1 MLDWSELKLMSGQQI
16 EKELNRILPFVQ
28 KPGRYVGGEYNRIKK
43 DWDSVTSHIALVF
56 PDIYDLGLPNL
67 GIMILYEEINKRAD
81 ALCERAYLPWLDMEK
96 SMRENGIPLYSLES
110 KTPLSQFDLIGFTLP
125 YETLYTNVLDALDL
139 AGIPLHSNERDE
151 RHPIILAGGHAA
163 YNPEPMAPFI
173 DAFVIGEGE
182 EVIHEVI
189 ESLQQSKA
197 RGLNRNETLQS
208 LQTISGVYIPLFYEP
223 KYHQD
228 QTFDSLVPL
237 TPNAPAT
244 ITKRI
249 CATLPPPPTRFLVP
263 SIDVVHN
270 RIAMEIMRG
279 CTRGCRFCHAG
290 MVNRPVRERTVD
302 TILDAIEEALVNTGY
317 EEIALLSLSSSDYTQ
332 IGHLVDEI
340 TTHFKER
347 NLTISLPSLRI
358 ESFSVD
364 LMEKLKGMR
373 QGGFTLA
380 PEAASDQMRN
390 RINKPI
396 QAEQL
401 LATAREIYS
410 RGWNTLKL
418 YFMIG
423 QPGETMEDVQAIA
436 DLAKSVIVE
445 GRKAIGKRAN
455 LHVGV
460 STFVPKPHTPFQ
472 WASLDP
478 LPVVLEKQNLL
489 KDQLRGP
496 GMKMTWSN
504 PRETILEAAL
514 SRGDRN
520 LSQVIETAW
529 RNGAK
534 FDAWQDQFNFNIWMD
549 AFDAHQLSP
558 DFYTTRLRISDE
570 AFPWDHIHTG
580 VTKKFLLR
588 EYQRSLD
595 GILTPDCREG
605 CHACGILTEFS
616 DLRRSN
622 PGELWLCPEVN

>member
-1 MLDWSELKLMSGQQI
+1 MDLISSQQI
-16 EKELNRILPFVQ
+16 EKRLNSLLPFVQ
-28 KPGRYVGGEYNRIKK
+28 KPGRYVGGEFNRVKK
-43 DWDSVTSHIALVF
+43 EWDSVKTHVVLVF

-67 GIMILYEEINKRAD
+67 GIMILYEELNKRAD
-81 ALCERAYLPWLDMEK
+81 VLCERAYLPWLDMEK
-96 SMRENGIPLYSLES
+96 AMRENGIPLYSLES
-110 KTPLSQFDLIGFTLP
+110 KTPLSEFDLIGFTLP
-125 YETLYTNVLDALDL
+125 YETLYTNVLNALDL
-139 AGIPLHSNERDE
+139 AGIPLHTDERDE
-151 RHPIILAGGHAA
+151 SHPIIIAGGHAA
-163 YNPEPMAPFI
+163 YNPEPMAAFI
-173 DAFVIGEGE
+173 DAFVVGEGE
-182 EVIHEVI
+182 EVIHEIV
-189 ESLQQSKA
+189 ESIQRSKSSGADREQTLRLLQA
-197 RGLNRNETLQS
+197 IPGL
-208 LQTISGVYIPLFYEP
+208 YIPSLYAP
-223 KYHQD
+223 AYLPD
-228 QTFDSLVPL
+228 GTFDSLIPSSSDVP
-237 TPNAPAT
+237 AV
-244 ITKRI
+244 ISKRI

-290 MVNRPVRERTVD
+290 MVNRPVRERTVT
-302 TILDAIEEALVNTGY
+302 TILNAIEEALSNTGY

-332 IGHLVDEI
+332 IDNLVEEI
-340 TTHFKER
+340 TCRFKGR

-364 LMEKLKGMR
+364 LMEKLKGVR

-380 PEAASDQMRN
+380 PEAASDRMRN

-410 RGWNTLKL
+410 RGWTTLKL

-423 QPGETMEDVQAIA
+423 QPGETMEDVQAIV
-436 DLAKSVIVE
+436 DLSRAVIVE

-496 GMKMTWSN
+496 GLKMTWSN

-520 LSQVIETAW
+520 LSKVIETAW
-529 RNGAK
+529 HNGAK

-549 AFDAHQLSP
+549 AFAAHQISP
-558 DFYTTRLRISDE
+558 DFYSTRARRLDE

-580 VTKKFLLR
+580 VTRKFLQR
-588 EYQRSLD
+588 EYQRSLE
-595 GILTPDCREG
+595 GALTDDCRDS

-616 DLRRSN
+616 DLRRAN
-622 PGELWLCPEVN
+622 PSELWLCPEVS

>member
-1 MLDWSELKLMSGQQI
+1 MKSSIEI
-16 EKELNRILPFVQ
+16 EKTLNKILPFVS

-43 DWDSVTSHIALVF
+43 PWDSVESHVALVF

-67 GIMILYEEINKRAD
+67 GIMILYDQLNKRSD
-81 ALCERAYLPWLDMEK
+81 TLCERAYLPWLDMEQA
-96 SMRENGIPLYSLES
+96 MRENNVPLYSLES
-110 KTPLSQFDLIGFTLP
+110 KTPLANFDLIGFTLP
-125 YETLYTNVLDALDL
+125 YETLYTNALNALDL
-139 AGIPLHSNERDE
+139 AGIPLHAKERTE
-151 RHPIILAGGHAA
+151 EHPIIIAGGHAC

-182 EVIHEVI
+182 EVIHEI
-189 ESLQQSKA
+189 IDSLQASK
-197 RGLNRNETLQS
+197 RLGLNRS
-208 LQTISGVYIPLFYEP
+208 QTINALKSIPGIYLPAFYTP
-223 KYHQD
+223 AYKDDH
-228 QTFDSLVPL
+228 TLTSL
-237 TPNAPAT
+237 TPVSPEYPAV
-244 ITKRI
+244 ITKRL
-249 CATLPPPPTRFLVP
+249 CGTLPPPPTHFLVP

-270 RIAMEIMRG
+270 RVAMEIMRG

-290 MVNRPVRERTVD
+290 MVNRPVRERTLTDIVN
-302 TILDAIEEALVNTGY
+302 AIEEALKNTGY

-332 IGHLVDEI
+332 IGKLVDEI
-340 TTHFKER
+340 TSRFSGK

-364 LMEKLKGMR
+364 LMEKLKGVR

-380 PEAASDQMRN
+380 PEAASDRMRN
-390 RINKPI
+390 MINKPI
-396 QAEQL
+396 QTEQL
-401 LATAREIYS
+401 LSTAREIYS

-423 QPGETMEDVQAIA
+423 QPGETIEDVQAIA
-436 DLAKSVIVE
+436 DLSKKVIVE

-478 LPVVLEKQNLL
+478 LPTVLEKQNLL

-520 LSQVIETAW
+520 LAKVIETAW

-534 FDAWQDQFNFNIWMD
+534 FDAWQDQFNYNIWMD
-549 AFDAHQLSP
+549 AFDAHGITP
-558 DFYTTRLRISDE
+558 DFYTSRKREIDE
-570 AFPWDHIHTG
+570 VFPWDHIHTG
-580 VTKKFLLR
+580 VTRKFLRR
-588 EYQRSLD
+588 EYERAQKGD
-595 GILTPDCREG
+595 LTDDCRDG
-605 CHACGILTEFS
+605 CHACGILSEFS
-616 DLRRSN
+616 TLRQEH
-622 PGELWLCPEVN
+622 PGELWLCPEVS

>member
-1 MLDWSELKLMSGQQI
+1 MQI
-16 EKELNRILPFVQ
+16 EKKLNSLLPFVQ
-28 KPGRYVGGEYNRIKK
+28 KPGRYVGGEYNRVKK
-43 DWDSVTSHIALVF
+43 EWDSVKTHVALVF

-67 GIMILYEEINKRAD
+67 GIMILYEELNKRAD
-81 ALCERAYLPWLDMEK
+81 TLCERAYLPWLDMETA
-96 SMRENGIPLYSLES
+96 MRENDIPLYSLES
-110 KTPLSQFDLIGFTLP
+110 RTPLSQFDLIGFTLP
-125 YETLYTNVLDALDL
+125 YETLYTNVLNALDL
-139 AGIPLHSNERDE
+139 AGIPLHADERDE
-151 RHPIILAGGHAA
+151 KHPVIIAGGHAA
-163 YNPEPMAPFI
+163 YNPEPMTAFI

-182 EVIHEVI
+182 EVIHEVVECI
-189 ESLQQSKA
+189 QSSKQL
-197 RGLNRNETLQS
+197 GLSRAETLGRLQLIQGIYVPS
-208 LQTISGVYIPLFYEP
+208 LYEP
-223 KYHQD
+223 AYHPD
-228 QTFDSLVPL
+228 GKFESLVPRS
-237 TPNAPAT
+237 PDVPAR

-249 CATLPPPPTRFLVP
+249 CANLPPPPTRFLVP

-302 TILDAIEEALVNTGY
+302 TIVTAIEEALTNTGY

-332 IGHLVDEI
+332 IGSLVEEI
-340 TTHFKER
+340 TCRFKNR

-364 LMEKLKGMR
+364 LMEKLKGVR

-380 PEAASDQMRN
+380 PEAASDRMRN

-401 LATAREIYS
+401 LTTAREIYS
-410 RGWNTLKL
+410 RGWTTLKL

-423 QPGETMEDVQAIA
+423 QPGEEMEDVQAIA
-436 DLAKSVIVE
+436 DLSKAVIVE

-472 WASLDP
+472 WSSLDP

-496 GMKMTWSN
+496 GLKMTWSN

-520 LSQVIETAW
+520 LSKVIETAW
-529 RNGAK
+529 RAGAK
-534 FDAWQDQFNFNIWMD
+534 FDAWQDQFNYNVWMD
-549 AFDAHQLSP
+549 AFAAHQISP
-558 DFYTTRLRISDE
+558 NFYTTRHRELDE
-570 AFPWDHIHTG
+570 AFPWDHIQTG
-580 VTKKFLLR
+580 VTRKFLQR
-588 EYQRSLD
+588 EYQRSMD
-595 GILTPDCREG
+595 GVLTEDCRGG

-616 DLRRSN
+616 DLHRAN
-622 PGELWLCPEVN
+622 PSELWLCPEVN

>member
-1 MLDWSELKLMSGQQI
+1 MKSSQQI
-16 EKELNRILPFVQ
+16 EKHLDKILPFVQ
-28 KPGRYVGGEYNRIKK
+28 KPGRYVGGEYNRVKK
-43 DWDSVTSHIALVF
+43 DWDSVKSHVALVF

-67 GIMILYEEINKRAD
+67 GIMILYEEINKRTD
-81 ALCERAYLPWLDMEK
+81 ALCERAYVPWLDMEK
-96 SMRENGIPLYSLES
+96 SMRENEIPLYSLES
-110 KTPLSQFDLIGFTLP
+110 KTPLSHFDLIGFTLP
-125 YETLYTNVLDALDL
+125 YESLYTNVLNALDL
-139 AGIPLHSNERDE
+139 AGIPIHAHERDKND
-151 RHPIILAGGHAA
+151 PIIIAGGHAT

-182 EVIHEVI
+182 EVIHEI
-189 ESLQQSKA
+189 IDHLQQSKE
-197 RGLNRNETLQS
+197 RGHDRAETLHS
-208 LQTISGVYIPLFYEP
+208 LLSVQGIYIPSLYEP
-223 KYHQD
+223 EYHQD
-228 QTFDSLVPL
+228 KTFASI
-237 TPNAPAT
+237 TPKSSDVQAV

-249 CATLPPPPTRFLVP
+249 CGTLPPPPTRFLVP
-263 SIDVVHN
+263 AIDVVHN

-302 TILDAIEEALVNTGY
+302 TILYAIDEALANTGY

-332 IGHLVDEI
+332 IGDLVDKI
-340 TTHFKER
+340 TDRYSGR

-364 LMEKLKGMR
+364 LMEKLKGVR

-396 QAEQL
+396 QANQL
-401 LATAREIYS
+401 LVTAHEIYS
-410 RGWNTLKL
+410 RGWSTLKL

-423 QPGETMEDVQAIA
+423 QPGETMDDVQAIA
-436 DLAKSVIVE
+436 DLSKQVIVE

-478 LPVVLEKQNLL
+478 LPTVLEKQNLL

-520 LSQVIETAW
+520 LANVIETAW
-529 RNGAK
+529 RKGAK

-549 AFDAHQLSP
+549 AFDTHGISP
-558 DFYTTRLRISDE
+558 DFYTSRPRSADE

-580 VTKKFLLR
+580 VNRKFLLK
-588 EYQRSLD
+588 EYQRSMQ
-595 GILTPDCREG
+595 GELTPDCREG

-616 DLRRSN
+616 RLRREN
-622 PGELWLCPEVN
+622 PGDLWLCPEVN

>member
-1 MLDWSELKLMSGQQI
+1 MHLISSQQI
-16 EKELNRILPFVQ
+16 EKKLNSLLPFVQ
-28 KPGRYVGGEYNRIKK
+28 KPGRYVGGEYNQVKK
-43 DWDSVTSHIALVF
+43 DWDSVKTHVALVF

-67 GIMILYEEINKRAD
+67 GVMILYEELNKRAD
-81 ALCERAYLPWLDMEK
+81 ALCERAYLPWLDMEIA
-96 SMRENGIPLYSLES
+96 MRENGIPLYSLES
-110 KTPLSQFDLIGFTLP
+110 KTPLAQFDLIGFTLP
-125 YETLYTNVLDALDL
+125 YETLYTNVLNALDL
-139 AGIPLHSNERDE
+139 ANIPLYSDE
-151 RHPIILAGGHAA
+151 REATHPIIIAGGHAA
-163 YNPEPMAPFI
+163 YNPEPMAAFI
-173 DAFVIGEGE
+173 DAYVIGEGE
-182 EVIHEVI
+182 EAIHEVI
-189 ESLQQSKA
+189 ENIQRSKDLGADRVDTLHALQA
-197 RGLNRNETLQS
+197 VP
-208 LQTISGVYIPLFYEP
+208 GVYIPSLYEP
-223 KYHQD
+223 NYHPD
-228 QTFDSLVPL
+228 GRFASLVPRS
-237 TPNAPAT
+237 PKVPAS
-244 ITKRI
+244 ISKRI

-302 TILDAIEEALVNTGY
+302 AILDTIEEALSNTGY

-332 IGHLVDEI
+332 IGNLVEEI
-340 TTHFKER
+340 TCRFKGR

-364 LMEKLKGMR
+364 LMEKLKGVR

-380 PEAASDQMRN
+380 PEAASDRMRN

-401 LATAREIYS
+401 LATAREVYS
-410 RGWNTLKL
+410 RGWTTLKL

-436 DLAKSVIVE
+436 DLSKAVIVE

-496 GMKMTWSN
+496 GLKMTWSN

-520 LSQVIETAW
+520 LSKVIETAW
-529 RNGAK
+529 RKGAK
-534 FDAWQDQFNFNIWMD
+534 FDAWQDQFNFNVWMD
-549 AFDAHQLSP
+549 AFVAHNISP
-558 DFYTTRLRISDE
+558 DFYSTRARELDE
-570 AFPWDHIHTG
+570 TFPWDHIHTG
-580 VTKKFLLR
+580 VTRKFLQR

-595 GILTPDCREG
+595 GTLTDDCRDV

-616 DLRRSN
+616 DLRRTN
-622 PGELWLCPEVN
+622 PSEQWLCPEVT

>member
-1 MLDWSELKLMSGQQI
+1 MISSQQI
-16 EKELNRILPFVQ
+16 EKKLNSLLPFVQ
-28 KPGRYVGGEYNRIKK
+28 KPGRYVGGEYNQVKK
-43 DWDSVTSHIALVF
+43 DWDSVKTHVALVF

-67 GIMILYEEINKRAD
+67 GVMILYEELNKRAD
-81 ALCERAYLPWLDMEK
+81 ALCERAYLPWLDMEIA
-96 SMRENGIPLYSLES
+96 MRENGIPLYSLES
-110 KTPLSQFDLIGFTLP
+110 KTPLAQFDLIGFTLP
-125 YETLYTNVLDALDL
+125 YETLYTNVLNALDL
-139 AGIPLHSNERDE
+139 ANIPLYSDE
-151 RHPIILAGGHAA
+151 REATHPIIIAGGHAA
-163 YNPEPMAPFI
+163 YNPEPMAAFI
-173 DAFVIGEGE
+173 DAYVIGEGE
-182 EVIHEVI
+182 EAIHEVI
-189 ESLQQSKA
+189 ENIQRSKDLGADRVDTLHALQA
-197 RGLNRNETLQS
+197 VP
-208 LQTISGVYIPLFYEP
+208 GVYIPSLYEP
-223 KYHQD
+223 NYHPD
-228 QTFDSLVPL
+228 GRFASLVPRSRKV
-237 TPNAPAT
+237 PAS
-244 ITKRI
+244 ISKRI

-290 MVNRPVRERTVD
+290 MVNRPVRERAVD
-302 TILDAIEEALVNTGY
+302 TILNTIEEALSNTGY

-332 IGHLVDEI
+332 IGNLVEEI
-340 TTHFKER
+340 TCRFKGR

-364 LMEKLKGMR
+364 LMEKLKGVR

-380 PEAASDQMRN
+380 PEAASDRMRN

-401 LATAREIYS
+401 LATAREVYS
-410 RGWNTLKL
+410 HGWTTLKL

-436 DLAKSVIVE
+436 DLSKAVIVE

-496 GMKMTWSN
+496 GLKMTWSN

-520 LSQVIETAW
+520 LSKVIETAW
-529 RNGAK
+529 RKGAK
-534 FDAWQDQFNFNIWMD
+534 FDAWQDQFNFNVWMD
-549 AFDAHQLSP
+549 AFVAHNISP
-558 DFYTTRLRISDE
+558 DFYSTRARELDE
-570 AFPWDHIHTG
+570 TFPWDHIHTG
-580 VTKKFLLR
+580 VTRKFLQR

-595 GILTPDCREG
+595 GTLTDDCRDV

-616 DLRRSN
+616 DLRRTN
-622 PGELWLCPEVN
+622 PSEQWLCPEVT

>member
-1 MLDWSELKLMSGQQI
+1 MHLISSQQI
-16 EKELNRILPFVQ
+16 EKKLNSLLPFVQ
-28 KPGRYVGGEYNRIKK
+28 KPGRYVGGEYNQVKK
-43 DWDSVTSHIALVF
+43 DWDSVKTHVALVF

-67 GIMILYEEINKRAD
+67 GVMILYEELNKRAD
-81 ALCERAYLPWLDMEK
+81 ALCERAYLPWLDMEIA
-96 SMRENGIPLYSLES
+96 MRENGIPLYSLES
-110 KTPLSQFDLIGFTLP
+110 KTPLAQFDLIGFTLP
-125 YETLYTNVLDALDL
+125 YETLYTNVLNALDL
-139 AGIPLHSNERDE
+139 ANIPLYSDE
-151 RHPIILAGGHAA
+151 REATHPIIIAGGHAA
-163 YNPEPMAPFI
+163 YNPEPMAAFI
-173 DAFVIGEGE
+173 DAYVIGEGE
-182 EVIHEVI
+182 EAIHEVI
-189 ESLQQSKA
+189 ENIQRSKDLGADRVDTLHALQA
-197 RGLNRNETLQS
+197 VP
-208 LQTISGVYIPLFYEP
+208 GVYIPSLYEP
-223 KYHQD
+223 NYHPD
-228 QTFDSLVPL
+228 GRFASLVPRS
-237 TPNAPAT
+237 PKAPAS
-244 ITKRI
+244 ISKRI

-302 TILDAIEEALVNTGY
+302 TILNTIEEALSNTGY

-332 IGHLVDEI
+332 IGNLVEEI
-340 TTHFKER
+340 TCRFKGR

-364 LMEKLKGMR
+364 LMEKLKGVR

-380 PEAASDQMRN
+380 PEAASDRMRN

-401 LATAREIYS
+401 LATAREVYS
-410 RGWNTLKL
+410 RGWTTLKL

-436 DLAKSVIVE
+436 DLSKAVIVE

-496 GMKMTWSN
+496 GLKMTWSN

-520 LSQVIETAW
+520 LSKVIETAW
-529 RNGAK
+529 RKGAK
-534 FDAWQDQFNFNIWMD
+534 FDAWQDQFNFNVWMD
-549 AFDAHQLSP
+549 AFVAHNISP
-558 DFYTTRLRISDE
+558 DFYSTRARELDE
-570 AFPWDHIHTG
+570 TFPWDHIHTG
-580 VTKKFLLR
+580 VTRKFLQR

-595 GILTPDCREG
+595 GTLTDDCRDV

-616 DLRRSN
+616 DLRRTN
-622 PGELWLCPEVN
+622 PSEQWLCPEVT

>member
-1 MLDWSELKLMSGQQI
+1 
-16 EKELNRILPFVQ
+16 
-28 KPGRYVGGEYNRIKK
+28 
-43 DWDSVTSHIALVF
+43 
-56 PDIYDLGLPNL
+56 
-67 GIMILYEEINKRAD
+67 
-81 ALCERAYLPWLDMEK
+81 
-96 SMRENGIPLYSLES
+96 
-110 KTPLSQFDLIGFTLP
+110 
-125 YETLYTNVLDALDL
+125 
-139 AGIPLHSNERDE
+139 
-151 RHPIILAGGHAA
+151 
-163 YNPEPMAPFI
+163 
-173 DAFVIGEGE
+173 
-182 EVIHEVI
+182 
-189 ESLQQSKA
+189 
-197 RGLNRNETLQS
+197 
-208 LQTISGVYIPLFYEP
+208 
-223 KYHQD
+223 
-228 QTFDSLVPL
+228 
-237 TPNAPAT
+237 
-244 ITKRI
+244 
-249 CATLPPPPTRFLVP
+249 
-263 SIDVVHN
+263 
-270 RIAMEIMRG
+270 MEIMRG

-302 TILDAIEEALVNTGY
+302 TILNTIEEALSNTGY

-332 IGHLVDEI
+332 IGNLVEEI
-340 TTHFKER
+340 TCRFKGR

-364 LMEKLKGMR
+364 LMEKLKGVR

-380 PEAASDQMRN
+380 PEAASDRMRN

-401 LATAREIYS
+401 LATAREVYS
-410 RGWNTLKL
+410 RGWTTLKL

-436 DLAKSVIVE
+436 DLSKAVIVE

-496 GMKMTWSN
+496 GLKMTWSN

-520 LSQVIETAW
+520 LSKVIETAW
-529 RNGAK
+529 RKGAK
-534 FDAWQDQFNFNIWMD
+534 FDAWQDQFNFNVWMD
-549 AFDAHQLSP
+549 AFVAHNISP
-558 DFYTTRLRISDE
+558 DFYSTRARELDE
-570 AFPWDHIHTG
+570 TFPWDHIHTG
-580 VTKKFLLR
+580 VTRKFLQR

-595 GILTPDCREG
+595 GTLTDDCRDV

-616 DLRRSN
+616 DLRRTN
-622 PGELWLCPEVN
+622 PSEQWLCPEVT